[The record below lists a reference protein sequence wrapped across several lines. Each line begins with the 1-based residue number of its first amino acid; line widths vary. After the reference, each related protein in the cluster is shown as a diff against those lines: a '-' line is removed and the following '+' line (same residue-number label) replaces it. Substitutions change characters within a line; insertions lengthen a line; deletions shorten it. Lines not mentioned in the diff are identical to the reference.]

1 MIKIHFKVLKLRIN
15 SLRLLTIFINKVWQ
29 LIKDQNRHNELLQQI
44 HKKIKLQ
51 L

>member
-1 MIKIHFKVLKLRIN
+1 MLFKVLKLRIN
-15 SLRLLTIFINKVWQ
+15 SLRLLTVLINKVWQ
-29 LIKDQNRHNELLQQI
+29 LINDQNRHKELLQQI